1 MLVYEK
7 TNIQPRGSHIMNVIA
22 KDVEFAYN
30 SIPVLNSVSLTLEPS
45 EILGIIGP
53 NGSGKTTMLKCLN
66 RILSH
71 KQGEIL
77 IHDRDISTMKQID
90 IAKVVGYVPQ
100 HANGGHGMPTV
111 FEVVLMGRR
120 PHAAWQSSKKDIEKT
135 WDILASLDMERF
147 ASHRYDQLSGGQRQK
162 VLIARALAQEAS
174 ILLLDEPTSSLDI
187 KHQMDVM
194 ELLRSLVRSDGLSVC
209 TIVHDLDLAIK
220 YCDKVVMMK
229 DGGIFAAGDAC
240 DVITAGNIRSVYE
253 VDAVIDDSH
262 GRPHVMIV

>member
-1 MLVYEK
+1 
-7 TNIQPRGSHIMNVIA
+7 MNVIA
-22 KDVEFAYN
+22 NDVVFAYH
-30 SIPVLNSVSLTLEPS
+30 SSPVLNSVSLRIEPS
-45 EILGIIGP
+45 EVLGIIGP

-71 KQGEIL
+71 NQGEIL
-77 IHDRDISTMKQID
+77 IQDRDVAKLKQIE
-90 IAKVVGYVPQ
+90 IAKLVGYVPQ

-120 PHAAWQSSKKDIEKT
+120 PHASWQSGKSDEHKT
-135 WDILASLDMERF
+135 WAILASLGMEGF
-147 ASHRYDQLSGGQRQK
+147 ASHPYDQLSGGQRQK

-194 ELLRSLVRSDGLSVC
+194 DLLRDLVRIEGFSVC
-209 TIVHDLDLAIK
+209 AIVHDLDLAIK

-229 DGGIFAAGDAC
+229 DGTIFAAGDARE
-240 DVITAGNIRSVYE
+240 VITAENIKTVYD
-253 VDAVIDDSH
+253 VDAAVDEVH